1 MAARRHA
8 IRFLRRMWFC
18 ATATLR
24 PAPRW
29 GVGAKDDFA
38 VVLEDDE

>member
-18 ATATLR
+18 ATPTLR
-24 PAPRW
+24 RAHQR

-38 VVLEDDE
+38 VLLEDDE